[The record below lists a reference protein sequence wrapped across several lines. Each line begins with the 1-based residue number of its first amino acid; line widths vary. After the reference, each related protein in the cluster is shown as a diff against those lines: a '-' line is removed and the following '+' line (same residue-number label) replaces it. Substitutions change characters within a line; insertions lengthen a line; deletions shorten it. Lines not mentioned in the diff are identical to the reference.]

1 MEAHEKEHDS
11 THKRVNRGYKL
22 REDLIKACKRV
33 ALETDRTLY
42 AVMEEALEEY
52 LKRKHETI
60 SRGNYASS
68 PPSLRHAESSSKHEP
83 PEPPP
88 DGTPFPEI

>member
-1 MEAHEKEHDS
+1 MAAHKEERDPSHI
-11 THKRVNRGYKL
+11 RVNRGYKL

-52 LKRKHETI
+52 LKRKYETI
-60 SRGNYASS
+60 SRGKYVLQ
-68 PPSLRHAESSSKHEP
+68 PPSLPHEESSSENDP
-83 PEPPP
+83 PEPPL
-88 DGTPFPEI
+88 DGTPYG